1 MSFYN
6 AALISGLEEEVTGSD
21 KTFKYTIK
29 VLGAMAP
36 QITTM
41 IPADTITM
49 LGKAYAIS
57 NAILRPE
64 VALAVGFLS
73 VASLAY

>member
-1 MSFYN
+1 LTETVYNKISGEDMSFYN

-36 QITTM
+36 
-41 IPADTITM
+41 
-49 LGKAYAIS
+49 
-57 NAILRPE
+57 
-64 VALAVGFLS
+64 
-73 VASLAY
+73 